1 MMCLV
6 GMNMICYDIVILFTR
21 SYTLANKVGEKGQV
35 VIDKA
40 IRDRLGIGPGWLAI
54 QRIVDNHVEIYFVT
68 PEHNRS
74 LAGSLAPYTN
84 VHIPLGPEWNK
95 AKEKAWDLEVQE
107 RYGLPDGTD

>member
-1 MMCLV
+1 V
-6 GMNMICYDIVILFTR
+6 GMSMIWYDKVIFIIR

-40 IRDRLGIGPGWLAI
+40 IRDQLGIGPGWLAI

-74 LAGSLAPYTN
+74 LAGSLARYVTAD
-84 VHIPLGPEWNK
+84 VKDLSWHEI
-95 AKEKAWDLEVQE
+95 KEMAWTAAALEKE
-107 RYGLPDGTD
+107 GIGTEVYDRRS

>member
-1 MMCLV
+1 
-6 GMNMICYDIVILFTR
+6 
-21 SYTLANKVGEKGQV
+21 LANKVGEKGQV

-54 QRIVDNHVEIYFVT
+54 QRIVDNRVEIYFVT

-74 LAGSLAPYTN
+74 LADSLAPYTN
-84 VHIPLGPEWNK
+84 VRIPLGPEWNK

>member
-1 MMCLV
+1 M
-6 GMNMICYDIVILFTR
+6 
-21 SYTLANKVGEKGQV
+21 ANKVGEKGQV

-84 VHIPLGPEWNK
+84 VNIPLGTEWNK

>member
-6 GMNMICYDIVILFTR
+6 GMSMICYDIDILFTR

-74 LAGSLAPYTN
+74 LAGSLAPNTN
-84 VHIPLGPEWNK
+84 VHLPLGPEWNK
-95 AKEKAWDLEVQE
+95 A
-107 RYGLPDGTD
+107 